1 MDELT
6 GWMGKSR
13 HVDIL
18 KRLQRLEE
26 KSTSLCSDIIE
37 LKTLVEFSKAE
48 VQVVKTSLAAEADQS
63 LVDEL
68 VTTIDD
74 LENHGPNEIT
84 L

>member
-1 MDELT
+1 MSLPAAAS
-6 GWMGKSR
+6 KSR

>member
-1 MDELT
+1 MSLPAAAS
-6 GWMGKSR
+6 KSR

-18 KRLQRLEE
+18 KRLQQLKE